1 VFWGS
6 SVFQCNL
13 KQGLRFN
20 PFVICFSVGISL
32 PPLSLLCHR
41 PNYYANTDDEGSE
54 FDESYASAESVEE
67 PNHHLLTAPSGDVAF
82 LKEKPVRLAREL
94 M

>member
-1 VFWGS
+1 MLGS
-6 SVFQCNL
+6 LS
-13 KQGLRFN
+13 
-20 PFVICFSVGISL
+20 

-41 PNYYANTDDEGSE
+41 PKYYANTDDDGSE
-54 FDESYASAESVEE
+54 FSASYASAESAEE